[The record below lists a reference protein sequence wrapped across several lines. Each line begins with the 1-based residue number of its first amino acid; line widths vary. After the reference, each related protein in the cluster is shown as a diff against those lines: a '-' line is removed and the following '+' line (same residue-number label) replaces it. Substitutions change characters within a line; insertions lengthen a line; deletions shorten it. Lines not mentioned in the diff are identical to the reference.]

1 MRHAKAQ
8 VKGVDR
14 AQVAQVGCA
23 WGASIDNVFEHL
35 KFSCHQAGGSS
46 QAYLCAHVCTDA
58 PVALLLN
65 RCLCSIKCVPAF
77 PVCLTGPTRGP
88 LLELVRFSQIV
99 EGRPKFRAR
108 TYIQ

>member
-23 WGASIDNVFEHL
+23 WGASIDNVFESF
-35 KFSCHQAGGSS
+35 KFLIQQAGN
-46 QAYLCAHVCTDA
+46 TDA
-58 PVALLLN
+58 PEAILLN

-77 PVCLTGPTRGP
+77 PMRLTGP
-88 LLELVRFSQIV
+88 
-99 EGRPKFRAR
+99 AR
-108 TYIQ
+108 ETFD